1 MSAKRG
7 WSTYWLLLFTFVT
20 PCKVVCH
27 ACVFY
32 ISYRTGTYPL
42 FITVQIYEKITRYQT
57 KQKK

>member
-27 ACVFY
+27 ACFFLYILYNKNLTPVFWTTE
-32 ISYRTGTYPL
+32 ILVKDSSQDFR
-42 FITVQIYEKITRYQT
+42 
-57 KQKK
+57 

>member
-27 ACVFY
+27 ACFIY
-32 ISYRTGTYPL
+32 IYLIEQEPDSCFPDYRDSS
-42 FITVQIYEKITRYQT
+42 
-57 KQKK
+57 